1 MFGKTMMAV
10 AALALAN
17 SPLAA
22 VAEDAGADAL
32 AIEDVIA
39 DLEAHDL
46 SASELRALNSF
57 SEIEIVDLT
66 RFEDD
71 PDRDALERALERTD
85 DGWAMV
91 QTAIVENEDLRIAL
105 RGRSIALRNIVA
117 ASAGEDGSLTIYTR
131 R

>member
-1 MFGKTMMAV
+1 MFGKLGLIA
-10 AALALAN
+10 AIALAG
-17 SPLAA
+17 SPLDV
-22 VAEDAGADAL
+22 VAEGSDAEAL
-32 AIEDVIA
+32 LIA
-39 DLEAHDL
+39 DVVAELDENDL

-57 SEIEIVDLT
+57 AAIEVIDLAQ
-66 RFEDD
+66 FEDD
-71 PDRDALERALERTD
+71 PDREALDRALERTE

-91 QTAIVENEDLRIAL
+91 QTAIVENEDLRLEL